1 MWVFIFFAV
10 HRSKQDLRA
19 KPLFSV
25 SLKTVHSVKGEI
37 PISQHP
43 TLYNDQRTRRWKSTF
58 TGYRREESTAL
69 PTGFCCLVFLNYFLS
84 RRSEGRNGACSPEE
98 VKTPHC
104 SCGAQTSADY
114 MKLIRRETGALV
126 LGQAGLDEGIAQ
138 LWAASWRSG
147 TNLTHDVHSLL
158 RGIVSYDPRLVSV
171 VDSALLLFYW
181 IFDHCVFIYS
191 SSNTESHNFSHS
203 S

>member
-1 MWVFIFFAV
+1 MIKESAAGNLP
-10 HRSKQDLRA
+10 SGDTGEKNLR
-19 KPLFSV
+19 PY
-25 SLKTVHSVKGEI
+25 
-37 PISQHP
+37 Q
-43 TLYNDQRTRRWKSTF
+43 
-58 TGYRREESTAL
+58 
-69 PTGFCCLVFLNYFLS
+69 LVFVVFFKTIFLVQEV
-84 RRSEGRNGACSPEE
+84 REGMVHAALERWRL
-98 VKTPHC
+98 HC
-104 SCGAQTSADY
+104 SCGAQTWADY
-114 MKLIRRETGALV
+114 MKLICRKTGALV
-126 LGQAGLDEGIAQ
+126 LGQAGLDEGIAE

-158 RGIVSYDPRLVSV
+158 RGILSYDPLVSCRLVSV